1 MKNPAWLHR
10 IASIALIMAIFLT
23 IYIGSSFDVCNYPGL
38 PEADDKG
45 FIFSSS
51 WTEHLHSSECYAVF
65 YQTSAFF
72 EGRNWLSQG
81 EPPDLSRDCV
91 MIGDKYYAVEE
102 PVAAALLVPFYA
114 AGYLLSGEDFLVRSV
129 MVGMMFFT
137 CISAL
142 LIRRIS
148 LSLNQSQMIATVS
161 AFIFAF
167 ATMAFS
173 YSKLLYPQPIVA
185 MLMLFGIV
193 FLLNYKTNRK
203 SLNLFLFAF
212 FYALTV
218 FSFNAFI
225 ITAPFFLY
233 YLFRIGLFQSKKNV
247 YAIVIGILPILVL
260 FFAWNISTTGDAFM
274 TPRQLVHASMTLD
287 IFYSST
293 SEPIGTWLNLQGLM
307 GSLFSPVGIFFVS
320 PILLFSFLTFRAV
333 KKEAGE
339 EAILFALVAIV
350 FWLFMSWTNLGGNA
364 QRDFWIGG
372 WASIARQMYIP
383 STLLVIFASVA
394 IEKIKASYHLIGAW
408 LISVAV
414 IFSFLANLS
423 YSIRHDLM
431 VAYIKDVQSN
441 SLLIWPSPVGTEII
455 SLGIL
460 LISLVFPVYLL
471 IDKHCLRRAEN

>member
-193 FLLNYKTNRK
+193 FY
-203 SLNLFLFAF
+203 
-212 FYALTV
+212 
-218 FSFNAFI
+218 
-225 ITAPFFLY
+225 
-233 YLFRIGLFQSKKNV
+233 
-247 YAIVIGILPILVL
+247 
-260 FFAWNISTTGDAFM
+260 
-274 TPRQLVHASMTLD
+274 
-287 IFYSST
+287 
-293 SEPIGTWLNLQGLM
+293 
-307 GSLFSPVGIFFVS
+307 
-320 PILLFSFLTFRAV
+320 
-333 KKEAGE
+333 
-339 EAILFALVAIV
+339 
-350 FWLFMSWTNLGGNA
+350 
-364 QRDFWIGG
+364 
-372 WASIARQMYIP
+372 
-383 STLLVIFASVA
+383 
-394 IEKIKASYHLIGAW
+394 
-408 LISVAV
+408 
-414 IFSFLANLS
+414 
-423 YSIRHDLM
+423 
-431 VAYIKDVQSN
+431 
-441 SLLIWPSPVGTEII
+441 
-455 SLGIL
+455 
-460 LISLVFPVYLL
+460 
-471 IDKHCLRRAEN
+471 